1 MHCHFH
7 NPVSIHSGPGMRRQI
22 GALAAKYGKKALIVT
37 TGSAHSGRSP
47 KKRAL
52 RWKPPG
58 SAGRTTTASVPTRW
72 AP

>member
-37 TGSAHSGRSP
+37 TGSAP

>member
-37 TGSAHSGRSP
+37 TGSAHS
-47 KKRAL
+47 RAL
-52 RWKPPG
+52 AEEAGASLEG